1 VTVDSTAVMGKTYEQ
16 VVHMIRGEAGTVV
29 KLGVR
34 TENGLRELSVTRVA
48 SEKLSRGPVGSHGN
62 PMP

>member
-1 VTVDSTAVMGKTYEQ
+1 

-34 TENGLRELSVTRVA
+34 AESGLRELAVTRVA
-48 SEKLSRGPVGSHGN
+48 DDKLPKGPTGSHGN
-62 PMP
+62 TAP